1 MKHLQY
7 QTYNRQK
14 SDGLR
19 QALNREVNIPNAHG
33 IPECPPAF
41 SNAHGIPGGVW
52 RGTIRAAF
60 ASALT
65 L

>member
-7 QTYNRQK
+7 QTNNRQK

-19 QALNREVNIPNAHG
+19 QALNREVNILAG
-33 IPECPPAF
+33 AWPE
-41 SNAHGIPGGVW
+41 
-52 RGTIRAAF
+52 TIRASPP
-60 ASALT
+60 SALT